1 MCPRIYYLRNGNI
14 EHINQGR
21 KSYSYS
27 TINRYKCNKGMII
40 IGLGNKNPFKMMRT
54 KRTIFDKKKKL
65 YSDWTIINNSV
76 SMHDFQ
82 FVNI

>member
-1 MCPRIYYLRNGNI
+1 
-14 EHINQGR
+14 
-21 KSYSYS
+21 
-27 TINRYKCNKGMII
+27 MII

-54 KRTIFDKKKKL
+54 KRTIFDKKKKKL